1 MKNIKAI
8 NINVKLKDLFRR
20 WLDITQSFHNLTSQ
34 QKDVLALL
42 LYYHNELKEQ
52 ITNPKILWR
61 MVFDYDTKMKIK
73 EELKM
78 KDSGLQNVLTSLRKD
93 HVIKNNVILNGYI
106 PNVEKGA
113 TSFRVVFNLNIVDN
127 GEES

>member
-1 MKNIKAI
+1 MKNVKSI

-20 WLDITQSFHNLTSQ
+20 WLDITQSFHNLTNQ

-42 LYYHNELKEQ
+42 LYYHNQLQYQ
-52 ITNPKILWR
+52 ITTPKILWR

-73 EELKM
+73 EELGM

-93 HVIKNNVILNGYI
+93 NVIKSNVILNGYI
-106 PNVEKGA
+106 PTIEKDA
-113 TSFRVVFNLNIVDN
+113 ESFKIVFNLNIVSN
-127 GEES
+127 GEGA